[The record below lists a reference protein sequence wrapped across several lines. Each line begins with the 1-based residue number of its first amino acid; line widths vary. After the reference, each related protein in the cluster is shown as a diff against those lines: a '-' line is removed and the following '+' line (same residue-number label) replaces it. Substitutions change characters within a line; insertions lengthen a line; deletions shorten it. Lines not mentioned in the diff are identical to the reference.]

1 MDVITAIRRERGK
14 MRITIND
21 ATEVLVPLLLFRER
35 PLSEGQPLNLEEY
48 DQWLMVRQY
57 RHALDK
63 AVAALAA
70 RACSRKEIEGKL
82 LRIGYRPCTVEMV
95 LYKLEREHLL
105 DDADFARQWVEARCK
120 KLGRR
125 RIAQELRQK
134 GISAEQ
140 TDEAL
145 KQVDEEKQLACAASL
160 ASKALGRAKS
170 GEDPRKTAQRIIA
183 AIVRRGYGYDVA
195 RKALQQV
202 MDSIT
207 EEM

>member
-145 KQVDEEKQLACAASL
+145 KQVDEEEQLACAASL

-170 GEDPRKTAQRIIA
+170 DEDPRKTAQRIIA

>member
-145 KQVDEEKQLACAASL
+145 KQVDEEEQLACAASL

-207 EEM
+207 EEI